1 MIMHRTRLFSLCLLL
16 SAPHLGAQS
25 IPSDTAVKKGP
36 LFNET
41 TAWIAGGTV
50 VGAAALMFADPG
62 ITEEFRDPGPQRSH
76 LLQNAARGFN
86 WVGDPGTVILAAALY
101 GFVCRGRLSCYLQGI
116 DPAAS
121 YCSPG
126 VALLRRVIEHAIA
139 EGVREM
145 ELLRGAEPYKYR
157 WGARDRTQ
165 FALHVGDADAN
176 SRGDAGR

>member
-1 MIMHRTRLFSLCLLL
+1 MLPAMSPSHRRKMHQAENRIRRSGGARFTVARGAEWREMLLSLFQLHERRWRERGEGGVLADPRVRAMHLEVAPAMLVRGVLRLFTL
-16 SAPHLGAQS
+16 H
-25 IPSDTAVKKGP
+25 
-36 LFNET
+36 
-41 TAWIAGGTV
+41 
-50 VGAAALMFADPG
+50 VG
-62 ITEEFRDPGPQRSH
+62 ER
-76 LLQNAARGFN
+76 
-86 WVGDPGTVILAAALY
+86 LAAALY